1 MGGEGHRESAGKR
14 EEEIDQVKT
23 VQASSHDLSPP
34 DARDALDPVA
44 VLKLFR
50 VIFQS
55 VNRHSHEVEKKAGIG
70 GAQLWALAEI
80 SGRPRITV
88 TELAKAMSI
97 HQSTASNLLE
107 KLESQKYITRNR
119 SDEDRRVVLLTL
131 TPRGEEILSKAPLP
145 YRGVLTDALL
155 KLDATSLAVLQ
166 SSLENLVGQLEY
178 KQLKGAFEPLGKI

>member
-1 MGGEGHRESAGKR
+1 MKSTQTHSQQGPVATGPS
-14 EEEIDQVKT
+14 
-23 VQASSHDLSPP
+23 
-34 DARDALDPVA
+34 DPAA

-55 VNRHSHEVEKKAGIG
+55 VNRHSHEVERKAGIG

-97 HQSTASNLLE
+97 HQSTASNLLD
-107 KLESQKYITRNR
+107 KLVSQNYVARDR

-131 TPRGEEILSKAPLP
+131 TPRGEEILHNAPLP
-145 YRGVLTDALL
+145 YRGVLSDALL
-155 KLDATSLAVLQ
+155 KMNEAELEALQ
-166 SSLENLVGQLEY
+166 QSLETLIAQLEF
-178 KQLKGAFEPLGKI
+178 KQLKGAYEPLGRI

>member
-1 MGGEGHRESAGKR
+1 MKHTPDHPQLEGGATGPS
-14 EEEIDQVKT
+14 
-23 VQASSHDLSPP
+23 
-34 DARDALDPVA
+34 DPAA

-55 VNRHSHEVEKKAGIG
+55 VNRHSHEVERKAGMG

-107 KLESQKYITRNR
+107 KLVSQNYVARDR

-131 TPRGEEILSKAPLP
+131 TERGEEILQKAPLP
-145 YRGVLTDALL
+145 HRGVLSDALL
-155 KLDATSLAVLQ
+155 KMNENDLAALQ
-166 SSLENLVGQLEY
+166 LSLETLVAQLEF
-178 KQLKGAFEPLGKI
+178 KQLKGAYEPLGRI

>member
-1 MGGEGHRESAGKR
+1 M
-14 EEEIDQVKT
+14 KT
-23 VQASSHDLSPP
+23 ASASSHASSS
-34 DARDALDPVA
+34 AECQASDPVS

-55 VNRHSHEVEKKAGIG
+55 INRHSFEVEQKAGVG

-107 KLESQKYITRNR
+107 KLESQNYIARNR

-131 TPRGEEILSKAPLP
+131 TPRGEEILGKAPLP
-145 YRGVLTDALL
+145 YRGVLNDALL
-155 KLDATSLAVLQ
+155 KLDEASLTVLQ
-166 SSLENLVGQLEY
+166 VSLEKLVAQLEY

>member
-1 MGGEGHRESAGKR
+1 VKPTPDHPQLEGGQAGP
-14 EEEIDQVKT
+14 
-23 VQASSHDLSPP
+23 S
-34 DARDALDPVA
+34 DPAA

-55 VNRHSHEVEKKAGIG
+55 VNRHSHEVERKAGMG

-80 SGRPRITV
+80 AGRPRITV

-107 KLESQKYITRNR
+107 KLVSQNYVARDR

-131 TPRGEEILSKAPLP
+131 TQRGEEILHKAPLP
-145 YRGVLTDALL
+145 HRGVLSDALL
-155 KLDATSLAVLQ
+155 KMNENELAALQ
-166 SSLENLVGQLEY
+166 LSLETLVTQLEF
-178 KQLKGAFEPLGKI
+178 KQLKGAYEPLGKI

>member
-1 MGGEGHRESAGKR
+1 MEP
-14 EEEIDQVKT
+14 Q
-23 VQASSHDLSPP
+23 QAHAQAALSG
-34 DARDALDPVA
+34 AADPAA

-55 VNRHSHEVEKKAGIG
+55 VNRHSHEVERKAGIG

-107 KLESQKYITRNR
+107 KLETQGYIVRNR

-131 TPRGEEILSKAPLP
+131 TTSGEDILSKAPLP
-145 YRGVLTDALL
+145 YRGVLNDALL
-155 KLDATSLAVLQ
+155 KLDESNLAALQ
-166 SSLENLVGQLEY
+166 ASLETLVTQLEF
-178 KQLKGAFEPLGKI
+178 KQLKGAYEPLGKI

>member
-1 MGGEGHRESAGKR
+1 MSKV
-14 EEEIDQVKT
+14 QVPLHPT
-23 VQASSHDLSPP
+23 PLSEALPRP
-34 DARDALDPVA
+34 DALA

-55 VNRHSHEVEKKAGIG
+55 VNRHSHEVERKAGIG

-80 SGRPRITV
+80 LERPRLTV

-107 KLESQKYITRNR
+107 KLESQGFIMRTR
-119 SDEDRRVVLLTL
+119 SSEDRRVVLLSLTL
-131 TPRGEEILSKAPLP
+131 RGEEILRQAPPP
-145 YRGVLTDALL
+145 YRGVLSDALL
-155 KLDATSLAVLQ
+155 KLDETSLGELHAR
-166 SSLENLVGQLEY
+166 LEQLVATLEY

>member
-1 MGGEGHRESAGKR
+1 VTIAS
-14 EEEIDQVKT
+14 
-23 VQASSHDLSPP
+23 ASSHASP
-34 DARDALDPVA
+34 AECQASDPVS

-55 VNRHSHEVEKKAGIG
+55 INRHSFEVEQKAGVG

-107 KLESQKYITRNR
+107 KLESQNYIARNR

-131 TPRGEEILSKAPLP
+131 TPRGEEILDKAPLP
-145 YRGVLTDALL
+145 YRGVLNDALL
-155 KLDATSLAVLQ
+155 KLDEASLTVLQ
-166 SSLENLVGQLEY
+166 GSLEKLVAQLEY